1 MTRLVFETT
10 DADKAALAAALE
22 PAGKTFTDWFEEQ
35 LADTITPVQIDLAA
49 SCMPEAQHPRDIAD
63 ATQVAS
69 DIQNADWSFV
79 NDETGF
85 LTHDIHPYPA
95 KYIPQIPANLIRR
108 LSLPGEL
115 VLDPFGGSGTTATES
130 VRLSRRAVSVDANPL
145 ATLIG
150 KVKTA
155 GIKDEDRTEL
165 ERLAT
170 AVYTYS
176 LESSPVPNIDL
187 FKKWLPEIPNH
198 EKWFSTSIT
207 AELACIRH
215 LIEELTSGRA
225 KDIAYL
231 AFSRII
237 VRVSN
242 QDSETRYVSKEKNH
256 APKYAIR
263 AYLESIKAVRL
274 RVERFSQ
281 LCTTSDATFHSGD
294 SRFVMRNDISPESVG
309 LIVSSPP
316 YPNATDY
323 HLYHRFRIF
332 WLGHNPK
339 KLGDV
344 EIGSHLKHQRKN
356 TGFEEYVD
364 DMSAV
369 FKDCFNVLSPGRYA
383 VFVVGDAVFSGETI
397 DTAAGLAVAAEA
409 LGFEHVVT
417 VERPIHQT
425 RRSFSAAAR
434 RARAEK
440 LLVLRKPEELKT
452 YNLSPTTYR
461 LWDYEEILRER
472 EVKAVLGDVT
482 NKSPLKG
489 DWSAIE
495 LSPAERWKLNRLT
508 FTSMHHT
515 ADGLP
520 EKTWQKLLE
529 NGDSDTS
536 KRKEPKYVTHGL
548 HAYKGKFYPQLAKS
562 LINIAQIEPGS
573 IIFDPFSG
581 SGTVALEGYLN
592 GFKAFGCD
600 MNPLAVK
607 IGKAKSEI
615 LQLPQSAVD
624 RSLSA
629 LAQSLKTS
637 ALVYS
642 SSSDQFSGTI
652 SDELKAWFPEKVIS
666 KLNWLLKQIRLFG
679 EDRLV
684 SFLETIVSD
693 CIREVSQQDPTDL
706 RIRRRSTPIE
716 DAPLVELF
724 LQKLETQ
731 HRRLQ
736 HFWSVSSRRP
746 FAFHSPTIIQGDSR
760 EPSTFDNLGLKES
773 SVDAIITSPPYATA
787 LPYIDTDRLSLMAIL
802 GIPSNVRKSVEEK
815 LTGSREIARSEK
827 NTFEKLLYSED
838 ASTSLP
844 KKLIDELKEIH
855 QKNILDGAG
864 FRKLNMP
871 SLLLRYFLDMKKN
884 IENTQKVLRVDGKAF
899 YVVGN
904 SKTKVGENWFPIK
917 TTEWLLEIG
926 DMVGLQASR
935 YLDISVTTENL
946 RHMKHAITENGIIQ
960 FIK

>member
-35 LADTITPVQIDLAA
+35 LADTITPVQLDLAA
-49 SCMPEAQHPRDIAD
+49 SCMPEAQHPKDLAD
-63 ATQVAS
+63 PTRVAT

-95 KYIPQIPANLIRR
+95 KYIPQIPANVIRR

-130 VRLSRRAVSVDANPL
+130 VRLGRRAVSVDANPL

-155 GIKDEDRTEL
+155 GIKDDDRTEL

-176 LESSPVPNIDL
+176 LESSPVPNLESLRDWI
-187 FKKWLPEIPNH
+187 PQIPNH
-198 EKWFSTSIT
+198 EKWFSNSIT
-207 AELACIRH
+207 AELACIRR

-225 KDIAYL
+225 KNIAYL
-231 AFSRII
+231 ALSRMI

-256 APKYAIR
+256 PPKYAIR

-294 SRFVMRNDISPESVG
+294 SRFVMRNDIAPESVS

-339 KLGDV
+339 NLGDV

-356 TGFEEYVD
+356 TGFEEYVE

-369 FKDCFNVLSPGRYA
+369 FRDCFNVLSAGRYA

-397 DTAAGLAVAAEA
+397 DTAAGLAIAAKA
-409 LGFEHVVT
+409 IGFEHVTT
-417 VERPIHQT
+417 VERPIHET

-452 YNLSPTTYR
+452 YSLSPTVYK
-461 LWDYEEILRER
+461 LWDYEQILRER
-472 EVKAVLGDVT
+472 EVKAILGEVV
-482 NKSPLKG
+482 NKAPLNG
-489 DWSAIE
+489 DWNAVE

-508 FTSMHHT
+508 FTSGYHT

-562 LINIAQIEPGS
+562 LINISNIEPGS
-573 IIFDPFSG
+573 VIFDPFSG

-592 GFKAFGCD
+592 GFQAFGCD

-607 IGKAKSEI
+607 IAKAKTEI

-624 RSLSA
+624 RSLAAFS
-629 LAQSLKTS
+629 QSLKTS
-637 ALVYS
+637 AQLYS
-642 SSSDQFSGTI
+642 NSSDQFSPEI
-652 SDELKAWFPEKVIS
+652 SDEIKKWFPEKVIS

-706 RIRRRSTPIE
+706 RIRRRALPIE
-716 DAPLVELF
+716 DAPLIELF

-746 FAFHSPTIIQGDSR
+746 FAFQAPNIIHGDSR
-760 EPSTFDNLGLKES
+760 ETVTFEKLGLGEN

-802 GIPSNVRKSVEEK
+802 GIPSSVRKSVEER
-815 LTGSREIARSEK
+815 LTGSREIATSDK
-827 NTFEKLLYSED
+827 NAFEKILYDEHASE
-838 ASTSLP
+838 ALP
-844 KKLIDELKEIH
+844 RKLIDELKEIH
-855 QKNILDGAG
+855 QKNIADGAG

-871 SLLLRYFLDMKKN
+871 SLLLRYFLDMKAN
-884 IENTQKVLRVDGKAF
+884 ITNTQNVLRADARAF

-904 SKTKVGENWFPIK
+904 SKTKVGEDWFPIK
-917 TTEWLLEIG
+917 TTEWLMEIG
-926 DMVGLQASR
+926 DMVGLRASR
-935 YLDISVTTENL
+935 HLDISVTTENL
-946 RHMKHAITENGIIQ
+946 RHMKHAITENAIIQ

>member
-1 MTRLVFETT
+1 MSRLVFETT

-49 SCMPEAQHPRDIAD
+49 SCMPEAQHPRDLAD
-63 ATQVAS
+63 PTGVAL
-69 DIQNADWSFV
+69 DIQSADWSFV

-85 LTHDIHPYPA
+85 LTHDVHPYPA
-95 KYIPQIPANLIRR
+95 KYIPQIPANVIRR

-115 VLDPFGGSGTTATES
+115 VLDPFGGSGTTATEA

-155 GIKDEDRTEL
+155 GIRDDDRTEL

-170 AVYTYS
+170 AIHTYS
-176 LESSPVPNIDL
+176 LESSPSPNIEL
-187 FKKWLPEIPNH
+187 FKKWVPEIPNH
-198 EKWFSTSIT
+198 EKWFSASIT

-215 LIEELTSGRA
+215 LIEELTTDRA

-231 AFSRII
+231 ALSRII

-256 APKYAIR
+256 PPKYAIR
-263 AYLESIKAVRL
+263 SYLESIKAVRL

-281 LCTTSDATFHSGD
+281 ICTTIDATFHSGD
-294 SRFVMRNDISPESVG
+294 SRFVMRNDIAPESVS
-309 LIVSSPP
+309 LIISSPP

-339 KLGDV
+339 ALGDV

-356 TGFEEYVD
+356 TGFEEYVE
-364 DMSAV
+364 DMSTV

-383 VFVVGDAVFSGETI
+383 VFVVGDAIFSGETF
-397 DTAAGLAVAAEA
+397 DTAAGLAAAA
-409 LGFEHVVT
+409 ATIGFEHVVT

-452 YNLSPTTYR
+452 YSLSPTVYK
-461 LWDYEEILRER
+461 LWDYEQVLRER
-472 EVKAVLGDVT
+472 EVEAILGEISKKAAT
-482 NKSPLKG
+482 HG

-508 FTSMHHT
+508 FTSAYKT

-573 IIFDPFSG
+573 VIFDPFSG

-592 GFKAFGCD
+592 GFQAFGCD

-607 IGKAKSEI
+607 IGKAKTDI
-615 LQLPQSAVD
+615 LQLPQKIVD
-624 RSLSA
+624 RSLTA
-629 LAQSLKTS
+629 FTQSLKTS
-637 ALVYS
+637 PKTYIS
-642 SSSDQFSGTI
+642 SLDQFPECI
-652 SDELKAWFPEKVIS
+652 SEELISWFPEKVLF

-706 RIRRRSTPIE
+706 RIRRRSTPID
-716 DAPLVELF
+716 DAPLIEIF

-731 HRRLQ
+731 HRRLK

-746 FAFHSPTIIQGDSR
+746 FAFQAPRIIHGDSR
-760 EPSTFDNLGLKES
+760 ETSTFEQLGLGEG

-802 GIPSNVRKSVEEK
+802 GIPSKSRRFVEES
-815 LTGSREIARSEK
+815 LTGSREIATSEK
-827 NTFEKLLYSED
+827 NSFERLLYSEE
-838 ASTSLP
+838 ASESLP
-844 KKLIDELKEIH
+844 RKLVDELKDIH
-855 QKNILDGAG
+855 QRNIAEGAG

-884 IENTQKVLRVDGKAF
+884 IENTQNILRTDGKAF

-904 SKTKVGENWFPIK
+904 SKTRVGNDWFPIK
-917 TTEWLLEIG
+917 TTEWLIDIG
-926 DMVGLQASR
+926 AMLGLRASR
-935 YLDISVTTENL
+935 HLDISVTTENL
-946 RHMKHAITENGIIQ
+946 RHMKHAITENAIIQ